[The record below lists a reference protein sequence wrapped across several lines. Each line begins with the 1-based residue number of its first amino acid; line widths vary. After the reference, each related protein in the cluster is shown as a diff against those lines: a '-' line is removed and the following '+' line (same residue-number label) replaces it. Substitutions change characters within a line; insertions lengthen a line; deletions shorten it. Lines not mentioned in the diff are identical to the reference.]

1 MPSFLLYL
9 LKLSISLS
17 IVWIFYQLF
26 LRRLTFYRMNR
37 WYLLGYSLLS
47 IFIPLI
53 NIGPILWDGSSGEP
67 VVIQYIPTI
76 GSVQSFPL
84 PREVH
89 SGGINGWNLLALILV
104 LGALLLLVRSVMRW
118 VSLLR
123 LRQQARPIDGEGIKI
138 YQVDASIIPFSFG
151 NAIYINQHLHTEKE
165 WSDIILHEY
174 VHIRQKHTLD
184 ILLAE
189 VFCMLNW
196 YNPFCW
202 LIRHSIRQNLE
213 FIADS
218 QVLENGVDKKGYQY
232 HLLKVIGESRY
243 RLANNF
249 NFSSLKKRII
259 MMNKIRSAR
268 LHLLRFLFILPLV
281 AVLLV
286 AFRDRYSDLWRPS
299 SGEVHVNVAGVVID
313 MVSKAPVAGVAVRD
327 KVSGLQAMTDERGF
341 YKFPVPVR
349 ADSIR
354 IDLVFNKSG
363 YDSSRSGSFF
373 PSVKE
378 TRGVINVMAMEN
390 RSNRMKGF
398 YMSVPYSFK
407 CPVDPTYADVLPAL
421 QQQTNWNAD
430 FSRIS
435 EMEKEHP
442 EVSLFYT
449 AEGGHRQVVILTNGA
464 VEKYGYPAGPNVADM
479 EKKYG
484 TLPGYMTSPVHPVNA
499 GYLSRWEAVAAQAE
513 KTFRTTSADVRGFV
527 FPGDSRVIAI
537 PLAGKPVVYDM
548 DNGAARER
556 AAFEKLYGPLPEG
569 VPAAGFNSDM
579 REGGLTAPATAPAV
593 EARVAGAPAGPALA
607 PRKGVGAKDTVPGAP
622 RPVKVTIVSRD
633 SSFGKA
639 LYVVDG
645 IQRPDFKKDSITNPT
660 EIARIDVLK
669 GEEALRF
676 YGEKGANGVIV
687 ITTKAFV
694 QKHSPIRTVVVCPPH
709 TDNSPTGAPSTS
721 DGLPESPLFV
731 VDGQIITKER
741 FDKLNPDDIESVNV
755 LKGKEATAIYG
766 DKARNGVI
774 LLTMKKKTS
783 RVQPVMKVQTVD
795 GVMTVQ
801 VDTNSTTGN

>member
-1 MPSFLLYL
+1 MPPFIFFL

-17 IVWIFYQLF
+17 IVWIFYQLL

-47 IFIPLI
+47 LIIPLI
-53 NIGPILWDGSSGEP
+53 NIGPILRDGSSGEA
-67 VVIQYIPTI
+67 VVVQYIPAI
-76 GSVQSFPL
+76 GNVRSLPL
-84 PREVH
+84 SQEVH
-89 SGGINGWNLLALILV
+89 SGGIKGWNLLVLVLV

-151 NAIYINQHLHTEKE
+151 NAIYINQHLHSEKE

-213 FIADS
+213 FIADQ

-268 LHLLRFLFILPLV
+268 LHLLKFLFIVPLV

-299 SGEVHVNVAGVVID
+299 SGKVYVNQAGLIID
-313 MVSKAPVAGVAVRD
+313 MVSKTPIAGVKVLD
-327 KVSGLQAMTDERGF
+327 KASGLESISDSRGF
-341 YKFPVPVR
+341 YKLAIPVR
-349 ADSIR
+349 TDSVRIR
-354 IDLVFNKSG
+354 LYFSKEG
-363 YDSSRSGSFF
+363 YDNSHAESFF
-373 PSVKE
+373 PSITE

-390 RSNRMKGF
+390 LSNRMKGF
-398 YMSVPYSFK
+398 YMSVPYSRK
-407 CPVDPTYADVLPAL
+407 CPADPTYADVLPAL

-430 FSRIS
+430 FGRIS
-435 EMEKEHP
+435 QMEKEHP

-449 AEGGHRQVVILTNGA
+449 AEGGHRQIVILTNGT
-464 VEKYGYPAGPNVADM
+464 VEKYGYPAGPDIADM

-484 TLPGYMTSPVHPVNA
+484 TLPGYMTGPDQQVNA
-499 GYLSRWEAVAAQAE
+499 GYLARWGSIGAQAE
-513 KTFRTTSADVRGFV
+513 KTFHPTSADVRGFV

-537 PLAGKPVVYDM
+537 PISGKPVVYDM
-548 DNGAARER
+548 DNAAAKER
-556 AAFEKLYGPLPEG
+556 TAFEKLYGPLPDC
-569 VPAAGFNSDM
+569 VPAAGGNTDI
-579 REGGLTAPATAPAV
+579 REVASVPAAPVPAASAPAV
-593 EARVAGAPAGPALA
+593 RAA
-607 PRKGVGAKDTVPGAP
+607 PRKDTTVPGNAVGP
-622 RPVKVTIVSRD
+622 TSVIVMNRD
-633 SSFGKA
+633 SAFGKA

-645 IQRPDFKKDSITNPT
+645 IQRPDFKKDSLRPSDISS
-660 EIARIDVLK
+660 IYVLK
-669 GEEALRF
+669 GEEAWRY

-687 ITTKAFV
+687 ITTKAF
-694 QKHSPIRTVVVCPPH
+694 QQRHSPTKEVAVATV
-709 TDNSPTGAPSTS
+709 TSPSTPLYII
-721 DGLPESPLFV
+721 DGVETSEE
-731 VDGQIITKER
+731 GMK
-741 FDKLNPDDIESVNV
+741 KLNPNDIESITV
-755 LKGKEATAIYG
+755 LKDKEAAPVYG
-766 DKARNGVI
+766 DKGRNGVVLI
-774 LLTMKKKTS
+774 SLKKKTS
-783 RVQPVMKVQTVD
+783 FVQPVIIPDT
-795 GVMTVQ
+795 GV
-801 VDTNSTTGN
+801 NKTTGN